1 GFYNHLIQFIDHMVE
16 EGLLKQENRAML
28 LVADTIEEL
37 IEKMQQYEAPLVPKW
52 IEKDEI

>member
-1 GFYNHLIQFIDHMVE
+1 
-16 EGLLKQENRAML
+16 ML